1 VAIAVERTLEAMAL
15 VYRESVS
22 GGSKSARF
30 RGYVD
35 AAAAGASIQGY
46 NPMTSKPVIETI
58 EALIN
63 AQAEDQL
70 EAVANRIAFLLGYD
84 QDDAMHFTVATPGM
98 WTDRLATEIEH
109 RLLAKDPGGLLWWWD
124 QPLYSKT
131 LESEIVAQTVRLIL
145 QRGGGTP
152 RLENSTD
159 RSGDEV
165 APMISTAGAPDP
177 ACRSEKSTTRSGDEV
192 GPTAFNAGAPATL
205 ADAARQEGFAGD
217 MAGQVGRFHSVAAE
231 VLQVLGEDNS
241 LATMV
246 AFLYGDAAAAEMGF
260 TALGLEG
267 RTGCEHAIAVSRS
280 SRR

>member
-1 VAIAVERTLEAMAL
+1 VAIVVERTLKAMAL

-165 APMISTAGAPDP
+165 APMISTAGAP
-177 ACRSEKSTTRSGDEV
+177 
-192 GPTAFNAGAPATL
+192 ATL

-267 RTGCEHAIAVSRS
+267 RTGCEHAIAVSRA